1 MTINVI
7 LAFMIIVSFLI
18 SIVLHEVG
26 HSLMATWLGDPTAR
40 AEGRLSLSLR
50 PHLDPLGTMLC
61 VILAFFPVL
70 LGIGGLAAAPLG
82 MGWGKPVKPDPWKL
96 RGGPNAGTLLVALG
110 GIFMNIVIAVLAA
123 IVLRLLPASLYPN
136 AVAVRIPQF
145 VLTFASVNFCLAIF
159 NLLPLYPLDG
169 YQNSLYPAAEPPGC
183 KFFSLGYLRTI
194 YHSDTHFPAAIPGA
208 ILRAG
213 QLSPVSHLVLYP
225 AWCVETG
232 FISQWYRFWTVA
244 ARIRSLRLYEYTG
257 LSSMAGAPATRLCAT
272 FNISRAS

>member
-1 MTINVI
+1 MINVV

-50 PHLDPLGTMLC
+50 SHLDPLGTMLC

-70 LGIGGLAAAPLG
+70 VGLGGLAAGPLG

-110 GIFMNIVIAVLAA
+110 GILMNIIVAVLAA
-123 IVLRLLPASLYPN
+123 IVLRLLPSSLQQN
-136 AVAVRIPQF
+136 LIAVRIPQF

-159 NLLPLYPLDG
+159 NLIPLYPLDG
-169 YQNSLYPAAEPPGC
+169 YQILYTLLPNRQAVG
-183 KFFSLGYLRTI
+183 FSRSATYGPFIILILIFLLPFLGQF
-194 YHSDTHFPAAIPGA
+194 S
-208 ILRAG
+208 
-213 QLSPVSHLVLYP
+213 
-225 AWCVETG
+225 
-232 FISQWYRFWTVA
+232 
-244 ARIRSLRLYEYTG
+244 G
-257 LSSMAGAPATRLCAT
+257 LSSFPLFHIPYYILLGGLKL
-272 FNISRAS
+272 ASLVSGFDFTQAQLIYAF